1 MLRCEHLPPSES
13 NLFQLRYLLNFFW
26 TRQEPQK
33 DDDWLRMKKGLLLPV
48 LHPKQLLQLP
58 QQLPEQ
64 LLQLHHF
71 LDVLLIPAINF

>member
-1 MLRCEHLPPSES
+1 
-13 NLFQLRYLLNFFW
+13 
-26 TRQEPQK
+26 
-33 DDDWLRMKKGLLLPV
+33 MKKGLLLPV
-48 LHPKQLLQLP
+48 LYPKQLLQLP